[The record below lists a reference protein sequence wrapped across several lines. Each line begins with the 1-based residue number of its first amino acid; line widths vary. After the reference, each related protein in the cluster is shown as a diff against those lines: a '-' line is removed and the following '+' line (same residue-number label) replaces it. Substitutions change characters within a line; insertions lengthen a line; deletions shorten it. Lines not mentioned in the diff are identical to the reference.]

1 MYKVHI
7 KNNHFSH
14 DSFPNT
20 AQGEQVFTITR
31 ERFEVAAEKQPDV
44 ASQINVFID
53 WDTTHFTES
62 MATTDVLVA
71 WDFPT
76 ENLLELA
83 PKLKWIHV
91 IGAGVEHLTPMDWL
105 PDGVIL
111 TNNKGVHAQKGG
123 EYGIMS
129 ILMLHTRMPSIIHNQ
144 VKTKYC
150 SLYSTPIE
158 NKTLVVIGAGNIGR
172 SVARHAKTLGLHVIG
187 VSRHGNPVPEVDQ
200 IVSVAKLDTVLPVAD
215 FVFVVTPLTEE
226 TKNLLNSRR
235 LNLMKDGAG
244 LVNIGRAAVID
255 YEALVKKLV
264 DGSISGAI
272 LDVFDTE
279 PLPPHSKYWNI
290 PNLII
295 TPHISADDGNN
306 YVPLTLELFFN
317 NMRRMI
323 NGELL
328 QNRVNRTLGY

>member
-7 KNNHFSH
+7 KNNHFSP
-14 DSFPNT
+14 DTFPNT